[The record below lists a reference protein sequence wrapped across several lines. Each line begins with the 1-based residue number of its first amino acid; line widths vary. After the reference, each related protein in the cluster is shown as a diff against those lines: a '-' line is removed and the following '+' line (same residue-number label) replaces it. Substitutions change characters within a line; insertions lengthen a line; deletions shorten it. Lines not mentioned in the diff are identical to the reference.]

1 MVYYVKES
9 TKVELEFSKKKNVS
23 KTNESKS

>member
-1 MVYYVKES
+1 MVYYVKET
-9 TKVELEFSKKKNVS
+9 TKVELEFSRMNNVS